1 MKPPRLIS
9 SSGSAFGSLVSPFE
23 MHFPEFGLVLL
34 RGENLDT
41 KGSSASGKSTLLH
54 ALNYPLGTCPVPLTA
69 LQSWY
74 TKEVPRVSG
83 TYNIDGKMVKISRGK
98 RFLLEIDGVL
108 FNGSADQ
115 KEEKIDELFGIDAE
129 MRLALTYRGQR
140 KPGLFLTKTDKK
152 KKEFLTKLL
161 RLDKFEEEQKKAL
174 AAVKELEEKILV
186 LNARL
191 QDLLA
196 RLDTLRGMGDGAE
209 AEASLA
215 AIVKEIETHQA
226 LQTKY
231 EKTVKAM
238 RSDAEIVHQFALDL
252 FKPQLD
258 EADGVIAYMEH
269 VTIVRP
275 PMTPEWEKLK
285 AMEVVIQTRLGRLE
299 ADDFERMKAQLA
311 EAEDL
316 RNRWQALAMQA
327 QGVHKLG
334 ADRDRVAANME
345 QLAENKCP
353 TCLRE
358 WEEALVRL
366 EDLKIELEQIN
377 AEMDELQFVKEEAGR
392 LKAEYDDLPKTIEA
406 NPLIAQMRGAL
417 EKCKADAAAEET
429 KSLADANLRAQDHAG
444 AIKAARAK
452 RQELS
457 YESYNAA
464 AAKRDEVLAGVDG
477 LELLARQERD
487 AKIRKELTRQK
498 LAEEVGAVRERRRQ
512 VADGEKTAA
521 ELRAELEPL
530 QVALAKE
537 RDFSHLTGREAFR
550 GKVFDEALD
559 AISAETNLILA
570 SIANT
575 RNCTLEFKSD
585 DETQDGKLRQE
596 IVPEIT
602 INGHKAHSLDW
613 GPSGGMLSAIEL
625 AVDLAVGRII
635 AERTGVCPGW
645 LILDESF
652 DGLGPRE
659 KDTCLEMLQ
668 LYAADRLVI
677 IVDHTSETAGFFT
690 KNITVRSSGGIS
702 TLLT

>member
-1 MKPPRLIS
+1 MRPARLIS
-9 SSGSAFGSLVSPFE
+9 VAGSAFGSFVAPFE
-23 MHFPEFGLVLL
+23 EQFPYSGLVHL
-34 RGENLDT
+34 RGENLVT
-41 KGSSASGKSTLLH
+41 KGSSASGKSTFIH

-74 TKEVPRVSG
+74 TKDAPRVSD
-83 TYNIDGKMVKISRGK
+83 TYDIDGKIVKISRGK
-98 RFLLEIDGVL
+98 RFLLEIDGVP

-161 RLDKFEEEQKKAL
+161 CLDKFEEEQKKAL
-174 AAVKELEEKILV
+174 ATVKSLEEKILV

-191 QDLLA
+191 ADLLA

-209 AEASLA
+209 AEASYD
-215 AIVKEIETHQA
+215 AIVKEIDAHQA

-231 EKTVKAM
+231 EKTVKDM
-238 RSDAEIVHQFALDL
+238 EHDADIVGDFAFEL
-252 FKPQLD
+252 FKPKLAQTDALIQD
-258 EADGVIAYMEH
+258 LERAVIVA
-269 VTIVRP
+269 P

-285 AMEVVIQTRLGRLE
+285 AMEVTIQTRLGRLE
-299 ADDFERMKAQLA
+299 ADDFERMKGQLA
-311 EAEDL
+311 EAESL
-316 RNRWQALAMQA
+316 RDQWQALARQA
-327 QGVHKLG
+327 QGMHKLG
-334 ADRDRVAANME
+334 ADRDRVAADIE
-345 QLAENKCP
+345 HLRENKCP

-358 WEEALVRL
+358 WEEALIRL

-377 AEMDELQFVKEEAGR
+377 AEMEELKFVQEEANRLKEE
-392 LKAEYDDLPKTIEA
+392 YDALPKTIEA

-417 EKCKADAAAEET
+417 EKCRIDARAEEVRVTAEANAAIQQNAENLRGLRAVRKRIDEDAQTARAKKRNEVQAGSAGLRILAAAE
-429 KSLADANLRAQDHAG
+429 K
-444 AIKAARAK
+444 
-452 RQELS
+452 
-457 YESYNAA
+457 
-464 AAKRDEVLAGVDG
+464 
-477 LELLARQERD
+477 D
-487 AKIRKELTRQK
+487 AKIRKELVRQK
-498 LAEEVGAVRERRRQ
+498 LAEEVGGIRERRRQ
-512 VADGEKTAA
+512 VVDGEKTAV